1 LRPLTAIATVTWSPL
16 LRPAYRACRG
26 AAGADDVAG
35 TADDAA
41 GTADDAG
48 TAAEVLVADFPA
60 TVLAHRKITAKI
72 TTEPSVIRGP
82 RLFIPGYR
90 LSVADRPVSP
100 ARPLGAAAGE
110 TRVAVGKGNM
120 RCGRYG
126 LAADAGS
133 GRRAAAGLAAS

>member
-1 LRPLTAIATVTWSPL
+1 VLVADF
-16 LRPAYRACRG
+16 PAAVL
-26 AAGADDVAG
+26 A
-35 TADDAA
+35 
-41 GTADDAG
+41 
-48 TAAEVLVADFPA
+48 LVADFPA

-100 ARPLGAAAGE
+100 AQPLGAAAGE